1 MHLRDAGPLDGEALT
16 DALLSAAN
24 WDDQERVTRE
34 QLLAD
39 PELSHYVTG
48 WPRPTDFGTVAV
60 ADDDSAVIGAAWCR
74 VFDAVDPGYGY
85 VSDGIPELSIGLR
98 PACRGRGIGSA
109 LLDAV
114 IAQAAARH
122 HQGVSLSVEDDNR
135 ARALYVRAGSIP
147 VGRTGGSD
155 TLLLH
160 L

>member
-1 MHLRDAGPLDGEALT
+1 MHLRDAGPLDVEALT

-24 WDDQERVTRE
+24 WDEQKRFTRE

-60 ADDDSAVIGAAWCR
+60 EDDASAVVGAAWCR
-74 VFDAVDPGYGY
+74 VFDSVDPGYGY
-85 VSDGIPELSIGLR
+85 VTDGVPELSIGVR
-98 PACRGRGIGSA
+98 PAYRGRGIGSA

-114 IAQAAARH
+114 IAQAAARR
-122 HQGVSLSVEDDNR
+122 HQAVSLSVEDDNR
-135 ARALYVRAGSIP
+135 ARALYVRAGFIP
-147 VGRTGGSD
+147 VDRNGRSD
-155 TLLLH
+155 TLLLK